1 MRCTSSFHLVDV
13 IEQEVLY
20 TNIENAC
27 IIAPTNDV
35 VSYYYNLYERVFNPS
50 LIFNCPFLL
59 LSSTL
64 RFSFV
69 ALCTTNFSRF

>member
-1 MRCTSSFHLVDV
+1 MSYNYY
-13 IEQEVLY
+13 EEVKKSL
-20 TNIENAC
+20 
-27 IIAPTNDV
+27 
-35 VSYYYNLYERVFNPS
+35 NPS